1 MFEMSGLLHAMIQRW
16 SGSGSGRTLRVDVN
30 PSALQVLVDYAECR
44 VAVDSGVDRVAPEI
58 LQALASQILGD
69 GSLRWAAH
77 RLNIDLGIVVP
88 PKPWSVSPELVKA
101 VTGNAATV
109 DMQSNRD
116 SYGEAVVLI
125 ALMTKEH
132 DFPDVLVSLTRGH
145 GENYRG
151 IQAETLTLTTSD
163 RVQVTFQMG
172 STSDNWQTRSSYFLY
187 KSQESIR
194 QQLTAVK
201 SGTALY
207 PFVSQ
212 MLRYLV
218 RQPVPA
224 HRVF

>member
-1 MFEMSGLLHAMIQRW
+1 MMQRW

-88 PKPWSVSPELVKA
+88 PKPPKPWSVSPELVKA
-101 VTGNAATV
+101 VTGYAATV
-109 DMQSNRD
+109 DMQSNLA

-172 STSDNWQTRSSYFLY
+172 SSMDNWQTRTSYFSY

-194 QQLTAVK
+194 QQLTAVQ
-201 SGTALY
+201 SGTALF